1 MFPTEC
7 SAGFLTLYIFVITI
21 IKVQYEWDEQK
32 RRENLKRHGLDFRD
46 AAKVYEHPVK
56 MTIDSRKR
64 GEDRKIDIAPIEETL
79 IVMTL
84 VYIERGPVVRIIS
97 LRRASRK
104 ERSYYYEYIEN
115 S

>member
-1 MFPTEC
+1 M
-7 SAGFLTLYIFVITI
+7 VTI
-21 IKVQYEWDEQK
+21 IKVQYEWDERK

-46 AAKVYEHPVK
+46 AAKVYEQPLK

-64 GEDRKIDIAPIEETL
+64 GEDRKIDIAPFEETL
-79 IVMTL
+79 MVMTL
-84 VYIERGPVVRIIS
+84 VYVERGPSVRIIS

-104 ERSYYYEYIEN
+104 ERSFYCEYIEN